1 MSKAFL
7 KKVWETA
14 LGVLCLLLGCV
25 LLFPLFY
32 GLMGAFKTP
41 AEFIAYPP
49 TVLPQSFANLQNFE
63 AVFTQAPMLRYFWN
77 TLLVSTLS
85 AGVRMMLALLAAY
98 AFAFYEF
105 KGKRFLF
112 FLILATMMLPAD
124 TLVITNYQT
133 VSRLGL
139 LDTYLGIAV
148 VSFVG
153 ASQMF
158 MLRQQFMASPAPIR
172 DAALIDG
179 CGDVRFIA
187 FILTPMSSSVLATL
201 FLQSF
206 ITQWNAYLWPLL
218 VTNKTEMRT
227 VQIGITMLTTL
238 EGTNYETVL
247 AGAAVV
253 VIPAALLFL
262 VLRKSITRTV
272 GGGAIVG

>member
-1 MSKAFL
+1 MKTSARDRIR
-7 KKVWETA
+7 ETA
-14 LGVLCLLLGCV
+14 LGVLCLLIGCV
-25 LLFPLFY
+25 ILFPLFY

-41 AEFIAYPP
+41 DEFIAYPP
-49 TVLPQSFANLQNFE
+49 TVLPKRFSNLKNFE
-63 AVFTQAPMLRYFWN
+63 AVFTQVPMLLYFWN
-77 TLLVSTLS
+77 TFLVSALS
-85 AGVRMMLALLAAY
+85 SGVRLILSFFAAY
-98 AFAFYEF
+98 AFVFFRF
-105 KGKRFLF
+105 KGRKFLF

-158 MLRQQFMASPAPIR
+158 MLRQQFMAAPQPIR
-172 DAALIDG
+172 EAAMIDG
-179 CGDVRFIA
+179 CGDMRFIA
-187 FILTPMSSSVLATL
+187 RILAPMSVPVLATL
-201 FLQSF
+201 FLQCF

-218 VTNKTEMRT
+218 VTNTNKMRT

-247 AGAAVV
+247 AGAAVAMV
-253 VIPAALLFL
+253 PAVLLFL
-262 VLRKSITRTV
+262 ILRRSITRTV
-272 GGGAIVG
+272 SGGAVVG

>member
-1 MSKAFL
+1 MKTSFRAKAREF
-7 KKVWETA
+7 A
-14 LGVLCLLLGCV
+14 LGILCLIIGGV

-41 AEFIAYPP
+41 DEFIAYPP
-49 TVLPQSFANLQNFE
+49 TVLPSSFANMQNF
-63 AVFTQAPMLRYFWN
+63 AYVFTQVPMLRYFVN

-85 AGVRMMLALLAAY
+85 AGVRLILALLSAY
-98 AFAFYEF
+98 AFVFYEF
-105 KGKRFLF
+105 KGKKFLF

-133 VSRLGL
+133 VAHLGL

-158 MLRQQFMASPAPIR
+158 MLRQQFMASPKPIR
-172 DAALIDG
+172 EAALIDG
-179 CGDVRFIA
+179 CGDARFIL
-187 FILTPMSSSVLATL
+187 FILTPMSMPALSTL

-218 VTNKTEMRT
+218 VTNKTDMRT

-253 VIPAALLFL
+253 MLPAVILFL
-262 VLRKSITRTV
+262 VLRRSITRTV
-272 GGGAIVG
+272 GGGAVVG